1 MNEDRFERGM
11 NALREVD
18 PYVADNIQETLKDL
32 FPAMAK
38 VTIEFVYGDVM
49 SRDGLDLRTRELLNV
64 AMLGA
69 MGTVPEQ
76 LEMHIKGALNT
87 GSTQAQILEVILQ
100 IAVYAGFPAA
110 FNALGSARKVFELH
124 SE

>member
-1 MNEDRFERGM
+1 MNEDRFTRGM
-11 NALREVD
+11 NALRAVD
-18 PYVADNIQETLKDL
+18 PTVADSIQDALKDV
-32 FPAMAK
+32 FPDLARI
-38 VTIEFVYGDVM
+38 TIEFGYGDVM
-49 SRDGLDLRTRELLNV
+49 SRSGLDLRTRELLNV

-69 MGTVPEQ
+69 MGTVPGQ

-110 FNALGSARKVFELH
+110 FNALSSARKVFE
-124 SE
+124 S

>member
-1 MNEDRFERGM
+1 MNEDRFAKGM
-11 NALREVD
+11 ITLREVD
-18 PYVADNIQETLKDL
+18 PYVADNIQETLKDW
-32 FPAMAK
+32 FPEMAK

-49 SRDGLDLRTRELLNV
+49 SRNGLDLRTRELLNV

-87 GSTQAQILEVILQ
+87 GSTKAQILEVILQ
-100 IAVYAGFPAA
+100 ITAYAGFPAG
-110 FNALGSARKVFELH
+110 FKALSSARKVFELQ

>member
-1 MNEDRFERGM
+1 M

-18 PYVADNIQETLKDL
+18 PTVADSIQDALKDV
-32 FPAMAK
+32 FPDLARI
-38 VTIEFVYGDVM
+38 TIEFGYGDVM
-49 SRDGLDLRTRELLNV
+49 SRSGLDLRTRELLNV

-69 MGTVPEQ
+69 MGTVPGQ

-87 GSTQAQILEVILQ
+87 GSTRAQILEVILQ

-110 FNALGSARKVFELH
+110 FNALSSARKVFE
-124 SE
+124 S